1 MGQAASNAIANFQTY
16 ILYPSM
22 KIVFALGMMLF
33 VYGLVEF
40 LWDLDNPGA
49 KESGKQHMVWG
60 IVGVLIMVSV
70 WSIIA
75 IVLGTFGID
84 YNTAT
89 DATRANVVPGLNY

>member
-1 MGQAASNAIANFQTY
+1 MGQAASNAIANFQSY

-22 KIVFALGMMLF
+22 KIVFAAGMLLF

-49 KESGKQHMVWG
+49 KEAGKSHMVWG

-75 IVLGTFGID
+75 LVLGTFGID

-89 DATRANVVPGLNY
+89 DTSRAGAVPGLKY